1 MCAGGWSE
9 GTREASKNCALEAGF
24 HPGVVGRGVRGKR
37 EKMSP
42 QIADFAG
49 EGTGHRGSTRSTKSL
64 ISPGRTAGAGDQ
76 REALGEG

>member
-24 HPGVVGRGVRGKR
+24 YPGVADRGVRGKR

-42 QIADFAG
+42 QIADFAR
-49 EGTGHRGSTRSTKSL
+49 EDTGRR
-64 ISPGRTAGAGDQ
+64 GAGSV
-76 REALGEG
+76 RR